1 MEFDTIYKHMANM
14 EKWLTHLAVNQA
26 CTGSNP
32 VIRPI
37 RVKYSQYQNI
47 GCFFLYIGINTA
59 NIYDFIGILALEIEK
74 VVDISITIIYI

>member
-1 MEFDTIYKHMANM
+1 MAAVV
-14 EKWLTHLAVNQA
+14 KWLTQLAVNQSFA
-26 CTGSNP
+26 SSIL
-32 VIRPI
+32 VSRPI